1 MAHKSTSSSD
11 KTINIIIAVLII
23 AFLAAGGYAVYSK
36 ISDNLFDKAVAE
48 GTAPQTVKTLARSAG
63 QSVKDFLEE
72 NGITDGSVDG
82 NTSTEDF
89 YNHMTV
95 ERYAAYNGQDFAS
108 FVEQSGLTDKVTE
121 TTSWADAQKLIPLGT
136 YLGLDAAAEG
146 AADQFNMFKQM
157 YGLGEEVTLD
167 TPWGDVKDTV
177 EAAQEAMANAT
188 EAPAE
193 EIPADGTAADAPAAD
208 APAQQ

>member
-1 MAHKSTSSSD
+1 MAYKSTSSSD
-11 KTINIIIAVLII
+11 KTINIIIAVIII
-23 AFLAAGGYAVYSK
+23 AFLAAGGYAIYGKV
-36 ISDNLFDKAVAE
+36 SDNLFDKAVAD

-63 QSVKDFLEE
+63 QSVNEFLEE

-89 YNHMTV
+89 YNHMSV
-95 ERYAAYNGQDFAS
+95 ERYAAYNGQDYAS
-108 FVEQSGLTDKVTE
+108 FVEQNGLKDKVTE

-136 YLGLDAAAEG
+136 YIGLDAAAEG

-157 YGLGEEVTLD
+157 YGLGEDVTLD
-167 TPWGDVKDTV
+167 TPWGDVKDTI

-193 EIPADGTAADAPAAD
+193 EATEAPAAETATE